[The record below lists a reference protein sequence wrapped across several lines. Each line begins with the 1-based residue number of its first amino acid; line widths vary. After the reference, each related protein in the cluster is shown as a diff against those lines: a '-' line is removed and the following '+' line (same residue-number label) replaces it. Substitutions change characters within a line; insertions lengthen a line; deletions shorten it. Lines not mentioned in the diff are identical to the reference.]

1 MNKKLLDFIG
11 TEVSYDD
18 MGTQIWG
25 IQEDGSHQMLLEVRG
40 WGAIQNLFKKK
51 DGGIDFDKAGEFQDE
66 MGQLFVDAINEHIT
80 DLREDT

>member
-25 IQEDGSHQMLLEVRG
+25 IQEDGGHQLLLEVRG

-51 DGGIDFDKAGEFQDE
+51 GGGIDTDKAAEFQDE
-66 MGQLFVDAINEHIT
+66 MAEFFVEGINEWISIA
-80 DLREDT
+80 REDS